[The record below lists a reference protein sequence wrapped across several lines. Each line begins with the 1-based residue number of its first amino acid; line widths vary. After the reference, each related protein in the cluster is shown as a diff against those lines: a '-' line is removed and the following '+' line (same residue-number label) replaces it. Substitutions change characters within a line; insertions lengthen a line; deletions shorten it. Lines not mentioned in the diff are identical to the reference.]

1 MANLTKHVM
10 INKWDNDIND
20 AIVAVGG
27 KTYGSG
33 GLPDYADII
42 RSQLISNSAVGEG
55 IYQDF
60 LYVNED
66 NQPSIYPW
74 DGTPTDSTNA
84 VQSKVVAE
92 ALASLY
98 DTMALT
104 ERFQV
109 LLVDEFPK
117 SEVNLSA
124 VYLVRKKC
132 ECGNEECTCECNENT
147 YQGCYY
153 VKSGKKLRRVDIPD
167 FELDLSSLFFL
178 TRAEYDAGLSNYV
191 HEIEEMLRKKFGKY
205 WDDEGFALDEVIDNV
220 ILEMQEELKAKTD
233 EVIAQVNET
242 VADTLDEMT
251 KQLDAAKGELKTEFD
266 SLKTDVGSTLSDI
279 QSEVDAFGEQV
290 QALDTKVDE
299 LDQTIRDIDADM
311 QSKFVSLEGELDT
324 KLQEFQAGVETKL
337 NTKFEDLESSVSES
351 ITGITQDMSD
361 LRGEVETFRSETDTK
376 IEDLNAHV
384 EEEFVK
390 MNESLNEFQSSVESE
405 LNDKFTALETTV
417 NETVSSIAEN
427 VSDLTERVE
436 KFENDTNDAIRNL
449 TDSVATQ
456 FEVLGGELDTKF
468 ETLNSE
474 VDSKVAEI
482 SNKVDSK
489 SEELTNIITSLS
501 DELDAHISEADAKYL
516 SKADTISGDQLNELK

>member
-42 RSQLISNSAVGEG
+42 RTQLIASSAIGEG
-55 IYQDF
+55 IFQDF
-60 LYVNED
+60 LYVDEN
-66 NQPSIYPW
+66 NQLSIHPW

-92 ALASLY
+92 AIATLY

-132 ECGNEECTCECNENT
+132 ECGDEECTCECNENT

-153 VKSGKKLRRVDIPD
+153 VKSGKKLKKVDIPD

-178 TRAEYDAGLSNYV
+178 TRAEYDANLSNYV

-220 ILEMQEELKAKTD
+220 ILEMQTELKAKTD
-233 EVIAQVNET
+233 EVIAQVNQT
-242 VADTLDEMT
+242 VSDTLDEMT
-251 KQLDAAKGELKTEFD
+251 NQLDAAKDELKNEFD
-266 SLKTDVGSTLSDI
+266 SLKSDVGSTLSDI
-279 QSEVDAFGEQV
+279 QSEVQAFGEQV

-324 KLQEFQAGVETKL
+324 KLQEFQAGVETEL
-337 NTKFEDLESSVSES
+337 NTKFENLESSVSES

-361 LRGEVETFRSETDTK
+361 LRGEVEEFKGETNTK
-376 IEDLNAHV
+376 IENLNTHV
-384 EEEFVK
+384 EEEFAK
-390 MNESLNEFQSSVESE
+390 MNESIGEFQSKVEG
-405 LNDKFTALETTV
+405 D
-417 NETVSSIAEN
+417 
-427 VSDLTERVE
+427 
-436 KFENDTNDAIRNL
+436 
-449 TDSVATQ
+449 
-456 FEVLGGELDTKF
+456 LDTKF
-468 ETLNSE
+468 EDLESSVSESIAGITQDMTTLRGEVEEFKSE
-474 VDSKVAEI
+474 TNTKIEEL
-482 SNKVDSK
+482 SK
-489 SEELTNIITSLS
+489 SVDDRFVSLGN
-501 DELDAHISEADAKYL
+501 ELDSQFQTLEGNVQSQIEAIDTKVVNLDTKLEAHKQEAEAKYL
-516 SKADTISGDQLNELK
+516 AKSNTISAEEIENL

>member
-42 RSQLISNSAVGEG
+42 RSQMISNSAVGEG

-60 LYVNED
+60 LYVDEN
-66 NQPSIYPW
+66 NQLSIHPW

-92 ALASLY
+92 AFATLY

-132 ECGNEECTCECNENT
+132 ECGDEECTCKCNENT

-153 VKSGKKLRRVDIPD
+153 VKSGKKLKKVDIPD
-167 FELDLSSLFFL
+167 FELDFSSLFFL
-178 TRAEYDAGLSNYV
+178 TRAEYDANLSNYV

-220 ILEMQEELKAKTD
+220 ILEMQTELKAKTD
-233 EVIAQVNET
+233 EVIAQVNQT
-242 VADTLDEMT
+242 VSDTLAEMT
-251 KQLDAAKGELKTEFD
+251 KQLDDAKTELKNEFD
-266 SLKTDVGSTLSDI
+266 SLESEVGSTLSDI
-279 QSEVDAFGEQV
+279 QSEVQAFGEQV

-324 KLQEFQAGVETKL
+324 KLQEFQAGVETEL

-351 ITGITQDMSD
+351 IAGITQDMTT
-361 LRGEVETFRSETDTK
+361 LRGEVEEFKSETNTK
-376 IEDLNAHV
+376 IEELSKSVDDR
-384 EEEFVK
+384 FVSLG
-390 MNESLNEFQSSVESE
+390 NELDSQFQ
-405 LNDKFTALETTV
+405 TLEGEVQTQIEAIDTKVV
-417 NETVSSIAEN
+417 N
-427 VSDLTERVE
+427 
-436 KFENDTNDAIRNL
+436 
-449 TDSVATQ
+449 
-456 FEVLGGELDTKF
+456 LDTKL
-468 ETLNSE
+468 ETHKQE
-474 VDSKVAEI
+474 AE
-482 SNKVDSK
+482 
-489 SEELTNIITSLS
+489 
-501 DELDAHISEADAKYL
+501 AKYL
-516 SKADTISGDQLNELK
+516 AKSNTISAEEIENL

>member
-60 LYVNED
+60 LYVDEN
-66 NQPSIYPW
+66 NQLSIHPW

-92 ALASLY
+92 AFATLY

-109 LLVDEFPK
+109 LLVDEFPT

-132 ECGNEECTCECNENT
+132 ECGDEECTCACNENT

-153 VKSGKKLRRVDIPD
+153 VKSGKKLKKVDIPD

-178 TRAEYDAGLSNYV
+178 TRAEYDANLSNYV

-220 ILEMQEELKAKTD
+220 ILEMQTELKAKTD
-233 EVIAQVNET
+233 EVIAQVNQT
-242 VADTLDEMT
+242 VSDTLAEMT
-251 KQLDAAKGELKTEFD
+251 KQLDDAKTELKNEFD
-266 SLKTDVGSTLSDI
+266 SLESEVGSTLSDI
-279 QSEVDAFGEQV
+279 QSEVQAFGEQV

-324 KLQEFQAGVETKL
+324 KLQEFQAGVETEL

-361 LRGEVETFRSETDTK
+361 LRGEVETFKSETNTK
-376 IEDLNAHV
+376 IEDLNTHV

-390 MNESLNEFQSSVESE
+390 MNESLDEFQSKVEG
-405 LNDKFTALETTV
+405 D
-417 NETVSSIAEN
+417 
-427 VSDLTERVE
+427 
-436 KFENDTNDAIRNL
+436 
-449 TDSVATQ
+449 
-456 FEVLGGELDTKF
+456 LDTKF
-468 ETLNSE
+468 TTLESSVNSSIETITQDMSDLRGE
-474 VDSKVAEI
+474 VDEFKAETNT
-482 SNKVDSK
+482 SFADLSK
-489 SEELTNIITSLS
+489 SVDDRFDSLGKK
-501 DELDAHISEADAKYL
+501 LDDQFTTLSGEIQTQIESIDTKLETHKQEADNTYL
-516 SKADTISGDQLNELK
+516 AKADAISDDQLNELK

>member
-20 AIVAVGG
+20 AIVTVGG

-42 RSQLISNSAVGEG
+42 RSQLVSNSAVGEG

-66 NQPSIYPW
+66 NQLSIHPW

-92 ALASLY
+92 ALTTLY

-109 LLVDEFPK
+109 LLVDEFPET
-117 SEVNLSA
+117 EVNLSA

-147 YQGCYY
+147 YHGCYY
-153 VKSGKKLRRVDIPD
+153 VKSGKKLKKVDIPD
-167 FELDLSSLFFL
+167 FEVDLSSFFFL
-178 TRAEYDAGLSNYV
+178 TRAEYDASLSDYV

-205 WDDEGFALDEVIDNV
+205 WDDDGFALDEVIDNV
-220 ILEMQEELKAKTD
+220 ILEMQNELKTKTD
-233 EVIAQVNET
+233 EVIAQVNQTVSET
-242 VADTLDEMT
+242 LVEMTNQLDE
-251 KQLDAAKGELKTEFD
+251 AKNELKTEFD
-266 SLKTDVGSTLSDI
+266 SLKSDVGSTLSDI
-279 QSEVDAFGEQV
+279 KSEVDAFGEQV
-290 QALDTKVDE
+290 QALDTKVEE

-324 KLQEFQAGVETKL
+324 KLQEFQAGVETNL

-351 ITGITQDMSD
+351 ITGITQDMTT
-361 LRGEVETFRSETDTK
+361 LRGEVEEFKTDTNK
-376 IEDLNAHV
+376 AFADLS
-384 EEEFVK
+384 
-390 MNESLNEFQSSVESE
+390 ESVDERFRTLGTNLDNQFQ
-405 LNDKFTALETTV
+405 TLEQGV
-417 NETVSSIAEN
+417 RSQI
-427 VSDLTERVE
+427 
-436 KFENDTNDAIRNL
+436 DTIDAKVV
-449 TDSVATQ
+449 D
-456 FEVLGGELDTKF
+456 LDTKL
-468 ETLNSE
+468 ETHKQEADNTYLAKT
-474 VDSKVAEI
+474 DAI
-482 SNKVDSK
+482 SN
-489 SEELTNIITSLS
+489 
-501 DELDAHISEADAKYL
+501 
-516 SKADTISGDQLNELK
+516 DQLNELK

>member
-60 LYVNED
+60 LYVDEN
-66 NQPSIYPW
+66 NQLSIHPW

-92 ALASLY
+92 AFATLY

-132 ECGNEECTCECNENT
+132 ECGDEECTCECNENT

-153 VKSGKKLRRVDIPD
+153 VKSGKKLKKVDIPD

-178 TRAEYDAGLSNYV
+178 TRAEYDANLSNYV

-220 ILEMQEELKAKTD
+220 ILEMQTELKAKTD
-233 EVIAQVNET
+233 EVIAQVNQT
-242 VADTLDEMT
+242 VSDTLAEMT
-251 KQLDAAKGELKTEFD
+251 KQLDDAKTELKNEFD
-266 SLKTDVGSTLSDI
+266 SLESEVGSTLSDI
-279 QSEVDAFGEQV
+279 QSEVQAFGEQV

-324 KLQEFQAGVETKL
+324 KLQEFQAGVETEL

-351 ITGITQDMSD
+351 ITGITQDMTT
-361 LRGEVETFRSETDTK
+361 LRGEVEEFKSETNTK
-376 IEDLNAHV
+376 IEDLSKSV
-384 EEEFVK
+384 DDRFVSLG
-390 MNESLNEFQSSVESE
+390 NELDSQFQ
-405 LNDKFTALETTV
+405 TLEGEVQTQI
-417 NETVSSIAEN
+417 EAI
-427 VSDLTERVE
+427 
-436 KFENDTNDAIRNL
+436 DTK
-449 TDSVATQ
+449 VAN
-456 FEVLGGELDTKF
+456 LDTKL
-468 ETLNSE
+468 E
-474 VDSKVAEI
+474 
-482 SNKVDSK
+482 
-489 SEELTNIITSLS
+489 
-501 DELDAHISEADAKYL
+501 AHKQEADAKYL
-516 SKADTISGDQLNELK
+516 AKSNTISAEEIENL

>member
-42 RSQLISNSAVGEG
+42 RSQLVASSAIGEG
-55 IYQDF
+55 VYQDF
-60 LYVNED
+60 LYVDEN
-66 NQPSIYPW
+66 NQLSIHPW
-74 DGTPTDSTNA
+74 DGAPTDSTNA

-92 ALASLY
+92 AFATLY

-109 LLVDEFPK
+109 LLVDEFPT

-132 ECGNEECTCECNENT
+132 ECGDEECTCECNENT

-153 VKSGKKLRRVDIPD
+153 VKSGKKIKKVDIPD

-178 TRAEYDAGLSNYV
+178 TRAEYDANLSNYV

-220 ILEMQEELKAKTD
+220 ILEMQTELKAKTD
-233 EVIAQVNET
+233 EVIAQVNQT
-242 VADTLDEMT
+242 VSDTLAEMT
-251 KQLDAAKGELKTEFD
+251 KQLDDAKTELKNEFD
-266 SLKTDVGSTLSDI
+266 SLESEVGSTLSDI

-290 QALDTKVDE
+290 QALDTKVNE

-311 QSKFVSLEGELDT
+311 QAKFVSLEGELDT
-324 KLQEFQAGVETKL
+324 KLQEFQTGVETELDK
-337 NTKFEDLESSVSES
+337 KFENLESSVSES
-351 ITGITQDMSD
+351 ITGITQDMTA
-361 LRGEVETFRSETDTK
+361 LRGEVEEFKAETNTK
-376 IEDLNAHV
+376 IEDLNTYV

-390 MNESLNEFQSSVESE
+390 MNESIGEFQSKVES
-405 LNDKFTALETTV
+405 D
-417 NETVSSIAEN
+417 
-427 VSDLTERVE
+427 
-436 KFENDTNDAIRNL
+436 
-449 TDSVATQ
+449 
-456 FEVLGGELDTKF
+456 LDTKF
-468 ETLNSE
+468 EALESSVNTSIEAVTQDMTALRGE
-474 VDSKVAEI
+474 VEEFKTETNTKIEDLSKSVDDRFDSLGNELDNQFTSLAGEVQAQIEAI
-482 SNKVDSK
+482 DTKVD
-489 SEELTNIITSLS
+489 N
-501 DELDAHISEADAKYL
+501 LDAKLETHKQEADNTYLAKTD
-516 SKADTISGDQLNELK
+516 AISDDQLNELK

>member
-42 RSQLISNSAVGEG
+42 RSQLVASSAIGEG

-60 LYVNED
+60 LYVDEN
-66 NQPSIYPW
+66 NQLSIHPW

-92 ALASLY
+92 AFATLY

-109 LLVDEFPK
+109 LLVDEFPT

-132 ECGNEECTCECNENT
+132 ECGDEECTCECNENT

-153 VKSGKKLRRVDIPD
+153 VKSGKKIKKVDIPD

-178 TRAEYDAGLSNYV
+178 TRAEYDANLSNYV

-220 ILEMQEELKAKTD
+220 ILEMQTELKAKTD
-233 EVIAQVNET
+233 EVIAQVNQT
-242 VADTLDEMT
+242 VSDTLAEMT
-251 KQLDAAKGELKTEFD
+251 KQLDDAKTELKNEFD
-266 SLKTDVGSTLSDI
+266 SLESEVGSTLSDI
-279 QSEVDAFGEQV
+279 QSEVQAFGEQV
-290 QALDTKVDE
+290 QALDTKVNE
-299 LDQTIRDIDADM
+299 LDQTIRDIDADI
-311 QSKFVSLEGELDT
+311 QSKFVSLEGELDA
-324 KLQEFQAGVETKL
+324 KLQEFQTGVETEL
-337 NTKFEDLESSVSES
+337 DEKFENLESSVNSSIES
-351 ITGITQDMSD
+351 ITQDMTTLS
-361 LRGEVETFRSETDTK
+361 GEVEEFKSETNTK
-376 IEDLNAHV
+376 IEDLNTYV

-390 MNESLNEFQSSVESE
+390 MNESIGEFQSKVE
-405 LNDKFTALETTV
+405 D
-417 NETVSSIAEN
+417 
-427 VSDLTERVE
+427 D
-436 KFENDTNDAIRNL
+436 
-449 TDSVATQ
+449 
-456 FEVLGGELDTKF
+456 LDTKF
-468 ETLNSE
+468 GDLESSVSESIAGITQDMAALRGEVEEFKSETNTKIEDLSKSVDNRFDSLGNELDNQFTTLAGE
-474 VDSKVAEI
+474 VQAQIEAIDT
-482 SNKVDSK
+482 KVDS
-489 SEELTNIITSLS
+489 
-501 DELDAHISEADAKYL
+501 LDAKLETHKQEADNTYLAKTD
-516 SKADTISGDQLNELK
+516 AISDDQLNELK

>member
-42 RSQLISNSAVGEG
+42 RSQLVASSAIGEG

-60 LYVNED
+60 LYVDEN
-66 NQPSIYPW
+66 NQLSIHPW

-92 ALASLY
+92 AFATLY

-109 LLVDEFPK
+109 LLVDEFPT

-132 ECGNEECTCECNENT
+132 ECGDEECTCECNENT

-153 VKSGKKLRRVDIPD
+153 VKSGKKIKKVDIPD

-178 TRAEYDAGLSNYV
+178 TRAEYDANLSNYV

-220 ILEMQEELKAKTD
+220 ILEMQTELKAKTD
-233 EVIAQVNET
+233 EVIAQVNQT
-242 VADTLDEMT
+242 VSDTLAEMT
-251 KQLDAAKGELKTEFD
+251 KQLDDAKTELKNEFD
-266 SLKTDVGSTLSDI
+266 SLESEVGSTLSDI
-279 QSEVDAFGEQV
+279 QSEVQAFGEQV

-311 QSKFVSLEGELDT
+311 QAKFVSLEGELDT
-324 KLQEFQAGVETKL
+324 KLQGFQAGVESDLDAKFTTLESSVNSSIESITQDMNTLRGEVGEFKGETNTKIENL
-337 NTKFEDLESSVSES
+337 NTHVEEEFAKMNESIGEFQSKVEDDLDTKFEDLESSVSES
-351 ITGITQDMSD
+351 ITGITQDMTT
-361 LRGEVETFRSETDTK
+361 LRGEVEEFKSETNTK
-376 IEDLNAHV
+376 IESLSKSVDDR
-384 EEEFVK
+384 FV
-390 MNESLNEFQSSVESE
+390 SLGNE
-405 LNDKFTALETTV
+405 LNSQFQTLEGEVQAQIEVIDTKVDDLDVKLETHKQEADNTYLAK
-417 NETVSSIAEN
+417 T
-427 VSDLTERVE
+427 
-436 KFENDTNDAIRNL
+436 DAI
-449 TDSVATQ
+449 
-456 FEVLGGELDTKF
+456 
-468 ETLNSE
+468 
-474 VDSKVAEI
+474 
-482 SNKVDSK
+482 
-489 SEELTNIITSLS
+489 S
-501 DELDAHISEADAKYL
+501 D
-516 SKADTISGDQLNELK
+516 DQLNELK

>member
-60 LYVNED
+60 LYVDEN
-66 NQPSIYPW
+66 NQLSIHPW

-92 ALASLY
+92 AFATLY

-132 ECGNEECTCECNENT
+132 ECGDEECTCECNENT

-153 VKSGKKLRRVDIPD
+153 VKSGKKLKKVDIPD

-178 TRAEYDAGLSNYV
+178 TRAEYDANLSNYV

-220 ILEMQEELKAKTD
+220 ILEMQTELKAKTD
-233 EVIAQVNET
+233 EVIAQVNQT
-242 VADTLDEMT
+242 VSDTLAEMT
-251 KQLDAAKGELKTEFD
+251 KQLDDAKTELKNEFD
-266 SLKTDVGSTLSDI
+266 SLESEVGSTLSDI
-279 QSEVDAFGEQV
+279 QSEVQAFGEQV

-324 KLQEFQAGVETKL
+324 KLQEFQAGVETEL
-337 NTKFEDLESSVSES
+337 NTKFEDLEASVSES
-351 ITGITQDMSD
+351 IAGITQDMTT
-361 LRGEVETFRSETDTK
+361 LRGEVEEFKSETNTK
-376 IEDLNAHV
+376 IEELSKSVDDR
-384 EEEFVK
+384 FVSLG
-390 MNESLNEFQSSVESE
+390 NELDSQFQ
-405 LNDKFTALETTV
+405 TLEGEVQTQIEAIDTKVV
-417 NETVSSIAEN
+417 N
-427 VSDLTERVE
+427 
-436 KFENDTNDAIRNL
+436 
-449 TDSVATQ
+449 
-456 FEVLGGELDTKF
+456 LDTKL
-468 ETLNSE
+468 ETHKQE
-474 VDSKVAEI
+474 AE
-482 SNKVDSK
+482 
-489 SEELTNIITSLS
+489 
-501 DELDAHISEADAKYL
+501 AKYL
-516 SKADTISGDQLNELK
+516 AKSNTISAEEIENL

>member
-42 RSQLISNSAVGEG
+42 RSQLVASSAIGEG

-60 LYVNED
+60 LYVDEN
-66 NQPSIYPW
+66 NQLSIHPW
-74 DGTPTDSTNA
+74 DGVPTDSTNA

-92 ALASLY
+92 AFATLY

-132 ECGNEECTCECNENT
+132 ECGDEECTCECNENT

-153 VKSGKKLRRVDIPD
+153 VKSGKKLKKVDIPD

-178 TRAEYDAGLSNYV
+178 TRDEYDANLSNYV

-220 ILEMQEELKAKTD
+220 ILEMQTELKAKTD
-233 EVIAQVNET
+233 EVIAQVNQT
-242 VADTLDEMT
+242 VSDTLDEMT
-251 KQLDAAKGELKTEFD
+251 KQLDEAKNELKTEFD
-266 SLKTDVGSTLSDI
+266 SLKSDVGSTLSDI
-279 QSEVDAFGEQV
+279 QSEVDEFGEQV
-290 QALDTKVDE
+290 KALDTKVDE

-324 KLQEFQAGVETKL
+324 KLQEFQAGVETEL
-337 NTKFEDLESSVSES
+337 NTKFDTLESSVSES
-351 ITGITQDMSD
+351 ITGITQDMTT
-361 LRGEVETFRSETDTK
+361 LRGEVEEFKSETNTK
-376 IEDLNAHV
+376 IEDLNTHV

-390 MNESLNEFQSSVESE
+390 INESIDEFQSKVEG
-405 LNDKFTALETTV
+405 D
-417 NETVSSIAEN
+417 
-427 VSDLTERVE
+427 
-436 KFENDTNDAIRNL
+436 
-449 TDSVATQ
+449 
-456 FEVLGGELDTKF
+456 LDTKF
-468 ETLNSE
+468 DTLESSVNSSIESINQNMSDLRGEVDEFKSETNTKIEDISKSVDDRFVNLGNELNNQFETLEQE
-474 VDSKVAEI
+474 VQSQIDTIDTKV
-482 SNKVDSK
+482 VD
-489 SEELTNIITSLS
+489 
-501 DELDAHISEADAKYL
+501 LDTKLETHKQEADNTYLAKVNV
-516 SKADTISGDQLNELK
+516 ISDDQLNELK

>member
-84 VQSKVVAE
+84 VQSKVVAG

-98 DTMALT
+98 DTMAST

-132 ECGNEECTCECNENT
+132 ECGDEECTCECNENT

-153 VKSGKKLRRVDIPD
+153 VKSGKKLKKVDIPD

-178 TRAEYDAGLSNYV
+178 TRAEYDANLSNYV

-220 ILEMQEELKAKTD
+220 ILEMQTELKAKTD
-233 EVIAQVNET
+233 EVIAQVNQT
-242 VADTLDEMT
+242 VSDTLAEMT
-251 KQLDAAKGELKTEFD
+251 KQLDDAKTELKNEFD
-266 SLKTDVGSTLSDI
+266 SLESEVGSTLSDI
-279 QSEVDAFGEQV
+279 QSEVQAFGEQV

-324 KLQEFQAGVETKL
+324 KLQEFQAGVETEL

-351 ITGITQDMSD
+351 ITGITQDMTT
-361 LRGEVETFRSETDTK
+361 LRGEVEEFKSETNTK
-376 IEDLNAHV
+376 IEELSKSVDDR
-384 EEEFVK
+384 FVSLG
-390 MNESLNEFQSSVESE
+390 NELDSQFQ
-405 LNDKFTALETTV
+405 TLEGEVQTQIEAIDTKVV
-417 NETVSSIAEN
+417 N
-427 VSDLTERVE
+427 
-436 KFENDTNDAIRNL
+436 
-449 TDSVATQ
+449 
-456 FEVLGGELDTKF
+456 LDTKL
-468 ETLNSE
+468 ETHKQE
-474 VDSKVAEI
+474 AE
-482 SNKVDSK
+482 
-489 SEELTNIITSLS
+489 
-501 DELDAHISEADAKYL
+501 AKYL
-516 SKADTISGDQLNELK
+516 AKSNTISAEEIENL

>member
-1 MANLTKHVM
+1 MASLTKHVM

-60 LYVNED
+60 LYVDEN
-66 NQPSIYPW
+66 NQLSIHPW

-92 ALASLY
+92 AFATLY

-109 LLVDEFPK
+109 LLVDEFPT

-124 VYLVRKKC
+124 VYLVHKKC

-153 VKSGKKLRRVDIPD
+153 VKSGKKLKKVDIPD

-178 TRAEYDAGLSNYV
+178 TRAEYDANLSNYV

-205 WDDEGFALDEVIDNV
+205 WDDEGFALDDVIDNV
-220 ILEMQEELKAKTD
+220 ILEMQTELKAKTD
-233 EVIAQVNET
+233 EVIAQVNQT
-242 VADTLDEMT
+242 VSGTLAEMT
-251 KQLDAAKGELKTEFD
+251 KQLDDAKTELKNEFD
-266 SLKTDVGSTLSDI
+266 SLESEVGSTLSDI
-279 QSEVDAFGEQV
+279 QSEVQAFGEQV

-299 LDQTIRDIDADM
+299 LDQTIRDIDVDM

-324 KLQEFQAGVETKL
+324 KLQEFQAGVETEL

-351 ITGITQDMSD
+351 ITGITQDMTT
-361 LRGEVETFRSETDTK
+361 LRGEVEEFKGETNTK
-376 IEDLNAHV
+376 IENLNTHV
-384 EEEFVK
+384 EEEFAK
-390 MNESLNEFQSSVESE
+390 MNESIGEFQSKVEE
-405 LNDKFTALETTV
+405 
-417 NETVSSIAEN
+417 
-427 VSDLTERVE
+427 DLDV
-436 KFENDTNDAIRNL
+436 KFEDLESSVSESISGITQDVTTLRGEVEEFKSETNTKIEGLSKSVDDRFVGLGNELDSQFQTLEGNVQSQIEAIDTKVVN
-449 TDSVATQ
+449 
-456 FEVLGGELDTKF
+456 LDTKL
-468 ETLNSE
+468 ETHKQE
-474 VDSKVAEI
+474 AE
-482 SNKVDSK
+482 
-489 SEELTNIITSLS
+489 
-501 DELDAHISEADAKYL
+501 AKYL
-516 SKADTISGDQLNELK
+516 AKSNTISAEEIENL

>member
-42 RSQLISNSAVGEG
+42 RTQLIASSAIGEG

-60 LYVNED
+60 LYVDEN
-66 NQPSIYPW
+66 NQLSIHPW

-92 ALASLY
+92 AFATLY

-132 ECGNEECTCECNENT
+132 ECGDEECTCECNENT

-153 VKSGKKLRRVDIPD
+153 VKSGKKLKKVDIPD

-178 TRAEYDAGLSNYV
+178 TRAEYDANLSNYV

-220 ILEMQEELKAKTD
+220 ILEMQTELKAKTD
-233 EVIAQVNET
+233 EVIAQVNQT
-242 VADTLDEMT
+242 VSDTLVEMT
-251 KQLDAAKGELKTEFD
+251 NQLDAAKDELKNEFD
-266 SLKTDVGSTLSDI
+266 SLKSDVGSTLSDI
-279 QSEVDAFGEQV
+279 QSEVQAFGEQV

-311 QSKFVSLEGELDT
+311 QSKFVSLEGELDN
-324 KLQEFQAGVETKL
+324 KLQEFQAGVETEL

-351 ITGITQDMSD
+351 ITGITQDMTA
-361 LRGEVETFRSETDTK
+361 LRGEVEEFKGETNTK
-376 IEDLNAHV
+376 IENLNTHV
-384 EEEFVK
+384 EEEFAK
-390 MNESLNEFQSSVESE
+390 MNESIGEFQSKVEE
-405 LNDKFTALETTV
+405 DLDVKFEDLE
-417 NETVSSIAEN
+417 SSISESISGITQDMTTLRGEVEEFKSETN
-427 VSDLTERVE
+427 TKIEELSKSVDDRFVSLGNELDSQFQTLEGEVQTQIEAI
-436 KFENDTNDAIRNL
+436 DTKVVN
-449 TDSVATQ
+449 
-456 FEVLGGELDTKF
+456 LDTKL
-468 ETLNSE
+468 ETHKQE
-474 VDSKVAEI
+474 AE
-482 SNKVDSK
+482 
-489 SEELTNIITSLS
+489 
-501 DELDAHISEADAKYL
+501 AKYL
-516 SKADTISGDQLNELK
+516 AKSNTISAEEIENL